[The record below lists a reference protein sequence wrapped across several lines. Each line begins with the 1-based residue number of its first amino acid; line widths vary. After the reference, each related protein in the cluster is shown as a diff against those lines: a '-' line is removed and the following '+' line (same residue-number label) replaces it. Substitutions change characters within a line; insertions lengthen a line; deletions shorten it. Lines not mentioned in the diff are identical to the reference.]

1 MESLNP
7 PSPACRPPHRPGGRA
22 RSTLRLPTLLH
33 RTANRALD
41 NDVLNIAQSAAFSA
55 IVALF
60 PALIVA
66 AALVGYL
73 PDAAPI
79 RDAVS
84 SLSDRVLPT
93 DVFPLLQ
100 SYFVNTPGSS
110 STSARALLLAVL
122 VSVNGASG
130 VILTFM
136 EGLRRAN
143 DLTSDCWSFWRRRL
157 RALALVPLSLV
168 PLAAASLLVVFGHL
182 LAHVFAAHA
191 PPALHTAFLI
201 AALLLRWAVALTAS
215 VGLVALLYHMGT
227 PLRQHWSRTLPGA
240 VLATLLWLCSTV
252 AFGLYVTRYANYS
265 RVYGS
270 LGAGIALLFWL
281 FLTACSVLF
290 GAEFNTVVDAA
301 RHASTIALAAADPTR
316 PNPHDQLAPAGKSES
331 PADRRAPA

>member
-1 MESLNP
+1 MEGLTPTHRSAHP
-7 PSPACRPPHRPGGRA
+7 PRRRRA
-22 RSTLRLPTLLH
+22 RALGALRLPDLLH
-33 RTANRALD
+33 RTANRALAD
-41 NDVLNIAQSAAFSA
+41 DVLNIAQSAAFSA

-66 AALVGYL
+66 AALIGYL
-73 PDAAPI
+73 PDAAPL
-79 RDAVS
+79 REAVGI
-84 SLSDRVLPT
+84 LSERVLPES
-93 DVFPLLQ
+93 VLPLLQ
-100 SYFVNTPGSS
+100 SYFVNNPGAATSS
-110 STSARALLLAVL
+110 RALLLAVL

-143 DLTSDCWSFWRRRL
+143 DLPPDCWSFWSRRL

-168 PLAAASLLVVFGHL
+168 PLAAASILVVFGHL
-182 LAHVFAAHA
+182 LARVLAAHA
-191 PPALHTAFLI
+191 PPELHTAILVGAFV
-201 AALLLRWAVALTAS
+201 LRWTIALTAN

-227 PLRQHWSRTLPGA
+227 PLRQPWSRTLPGA

-252 AFGLYVTRYANYS
+252 AFGLYVTRFANYS
-265 RVYGS
+265 RIYGS

-281 FLTACSVLF
+281 FLTACSVLC

-301 RHASTIALAAADPTR
+301 RHALTGADPPR
-316 PNPHDQLAPAGKSES
+316 SNALHPHLPNGSSES

>member
-1 MESLNP
+1 MESLTPTPRSVQP
-7 PSPACRPPHRPGGRA
+7 PRRRRVHAQGA
-22 RSTLRLPTLLH
+22 LRLSNLLH
-33 RTANRALD
+33 RTANRALA

-60 PALIVA
+60 PALIVL
-66 AALVGYL
+66 AALIGYL
-73 PDAAPI
+73 PDAAPL
-79 RDAVS
+79 REAVGT
-84 SLSDRVLPT
+84 LSERVLPAA
-93 DVFPLLQ
+93 VLPLLQ
-100 SYFVNTPGSS
+100 GYFVNNPGA

-143 DLTSDCWSFWRRRL
+143 DLPPDCWSFWSRRL
-157 RALALVPLSLV
+157 RAIALVPLSLV
-168 PLAAASLLVVFGHL
+168 PLAAASILVVFGHL
-182 LAHVFAAHA
+182 LSRVLAAHA
-191 PPALHTAFLI
+191 LPQLHTAILVGAFV
-201 AALLLRWAVALTAS
+201 LRWTVALTAN

-227 PLRQHWSRTLPGA
+227 PLRQPWSRTLPGA

-252 AFGLYVTRYANYS
+252 AFGLYVTRFANYS

-281 FLTACSVLF
+281 FLTSCSVLC
-290 GAEFNTVVDAA
+290 GAEFNTVVDAPPPA
-301 RHASTIALAAADPTR
+301 VPGGAAPPSHPR
-316 PNPHDQLAPAGKSES
+316 PPPGANGRRGE